1 MAVALCPTRR
11 GQEVWCSDEGWGLE
25 ALHGGRQARER
36 SFLLKTIYF
45 DIKHLDFMFLYA

>member
-1 MAVALCPTRR
+1 MAVGLCPTRQ
-11 GQEVWCSDEGWGLE
+11 GQEVWCSDGGRGLE